1 MKWLRRL
8 LHLSPS
14 DTDKVLDRAD
24 RYVDN
29 VKSVRIVVV
38 PKDDRARAE
47 LERLQAHARRCRR

>member
-1 MKWLRRL
+1 MKWLRRVL
-8 LHLSPS
+8 RLRPS

-38 PKDDRARAE
+38 PKNDRALAE
-47 LERLQAHARRCRR
+47 LRRLEGHARR

>member
-38 PKDDRARAE
+38 PKNDRALAE
-47 LERLQAHARRCRR
+47 LRRLEGHARR